1 MLCALT
7 NDVDDP
13 LREPCTGGYLERP
26 PFGVTLIVALAAEA
40 IPVRPPETANA
51 IGWLGLCQPRQ
62 RQPASCGRFLTQR
75 GVIPVPWICDGI
87 AAVGAEQLAADIAQ
101 GFLERA
107 GLPALTDR
115 ARERSPVIHSRCFII
130 GSVKARCRR
139 SCRGPVYSVMML
151 FDSLVVR

>member
-13 LREPCTGGYLERP
+13 LREPYSEGYLERP

-62 RQPASCGRFLTQR
+62 RQSASCGRS
-75 GVIPVPWICDGI
+75 
-87 AAVGAEQLAADIAQ
+87 
-101 GFLERA
+101 
-107 GLPALTDR
+107 
-115 ARERSPVIHSRCFII
+115 SP
-130 GSVKARCRR
+130 SVVSSPCPGYATV
-139 SCRGPVYSVMML
+139 SPP
-151 FDSLVVR
+151 